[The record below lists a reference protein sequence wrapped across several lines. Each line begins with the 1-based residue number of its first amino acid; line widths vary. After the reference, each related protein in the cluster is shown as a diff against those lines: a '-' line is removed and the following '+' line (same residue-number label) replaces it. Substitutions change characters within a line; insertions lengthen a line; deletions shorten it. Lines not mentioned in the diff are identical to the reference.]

1 LKLNIRHFEPSDIK
15 DLAEIYSYASVTE
28 NTSQVPFLSSRDVD
42 KFFQSPTDYILI
54 AELDD
59 KVIGHV
65 SLILSNK
72 PREKHSAS
80 LAIAV
85 HPDSHGKGVG
95 KQLLAEAI
103 NQADNW
109 LNILRLELE
118 VYPDNEAALS
128 LYQKFGFKVEGEKKC
143 CNFKAGK
150 FVDLLILARLNIS
163 V

>member
-1 LKLNIRHFEPSDIK
+1 LKLSIRHFEQSDIK

-28 NTSQVPFLSSRDVD
+28 NTSQVPFLSTCDVG
-42 KFFQSPTDYILI
+42 KFFQNPTDYILV
-54 AELDD
+54 AELDE

-85 HPDSHGKGVG
+85 HPDSHGKGIGRKLV
-95 KQLLAEAI
+95 AEAI

-118 VYPDNEAALS
+118 VYPDNEVALS
-128 LYQKFGFKVEGEKKC
+128 LYKKFGFEVEGEKKC

>member
-1 LKLNIRHFEPSDIK
+1 LKLHIRHFEQSDLK
-15 DLAEIYSYASVTE
+15 DLAEIYSYPSVTE
-28 NTSQVPFLSSRDVD
+28 NTSQVPFLSSGDVE
-42 KFFQSPTDYILI
+42 KFFQSPTDYILV
-54 AELDD
+54 AELDN
-59 KVIGHV
+59 KVIGHI
-65 SLILSNK
+65 SLIMSNK

-95 KQLLAEAI
+95 RQLLTEAI

-118 VYPDNEAALS
+118 VYPENKAALS
-128 LYQKFGFKVEGEKKC
+128 LYHKFGFEIEGEKKC
-143 CNFKAGK
+143 CSFKDGK
-150 FVDLLILARLNIS
+150 FSNLLLLSRLNMS

>member
-1 LKLNIRHFEPSDIK
+1 M
-15 DLAEIYSYASVTE
+15 V
-28 NTSQVPFLSSRDVD
+28 
-42 KFFQSPTDYILI
+42 
-54 AELDD
+54 AELDE

-65 SLILSNK
+65 SLLMTNK

-95 KQLLAEAI
+95 RQLLAEAI

-118 VYPDNEAALS
+118 VYPDNESALS
-128 LYQKFGFKVEGEKKC
+128 LYHKFGFKVEGEKKC

-150 FVDLLILARLNIS
+150 FVNLLILARLNMS

>member
-1 LKLNIRHFEPSDIK
+1 LKLHIRRFEQSDIK
-15 DLAEIYSYASVTE
+15 DLAEIYSYPSVTE
-28 NTSQVPFLSSRDVD
+28 NTSQVPFLSSSDVE

-54 AELDD
+54 AELDK
-59 KVIGHV
+59 KVIGHI

-80 LAIAV
+80 IAIAV

-95 KQLLAEAI
+95 RKLLTEAI

-118 VYPDNEAALS
+118 VYSDNEIALS
-128 LYQKFGFKVEGEKKC
+128 LYQKLGFKIEGEKKC
-143 CNFKAGK
+143 SNFKAGK
-150 FVDLLILARLNIS
+150 FVDILILARLNMPL
-163 V
+163 

>member
-1 LKLNIRHFEPSDIK
+1 LKLNIRHFEQSDIK
-15 DLAEIYSYASVTE
+15 DLAEIYSYPSVTE
-28 NTSQVPFLSSRDVD
+28 NTSQVPFLNSCDVG
-42 KFFQSPTDYILI
+42 KFFQSPTDYILV
-54 AELDD
+54 AELDE

-65 SLILSNK
+65 SLLMTNK

-95 KQLLAEAI
+95 RQLLAEAL

-118 VYPDNEAALS
+118 VYPDNESALS
-128 LYQKFGFKVEGEKKC
+128 LYHKFGFKVEGEKKC

-150 FVDLLILARLNIS
+150 FVNLLILARLNMS

>member
-1 LKLNIRHFEPSDIK
+1 MKLNIRRFEQTDVK
-15 DLAEIYSYASVTE
+15 DLAEIYSYPSVTE
-28 NTSQVPFLSSRDVD
+28 NTSQVPFLSSSDVE
-42 KFFQSPTDYILI
+42 KFFQSPTDYILV
-54 AELDD
+54 AELDN

-95 KQLLAEAI
+95 RKLLTEAI

-109 LNILRLELE
+109 LNLLRLELE
-118 VYPDNEAALS
+118 VYPENEAALS
-128 LYQKFGFKVEGEKKC
+128 LYEKFGFQIEGEKKSC
-143 CNFKAGK
+143 SFKAGK
-150 FVDLLILARLNIS
+150 FSNLLILARLNMP